1 MSLRLGIAASAE
13 GILEPVDLL
22 GRAAL
27 AKRRLVKPYRH
38 PSLDA
43 RLRAERTRDEA
54 RLLLAARRAGI
65 PVPILYDADR
75 GDATLVLERMA
86 GATLQEQLAHD
97 AEPVR
102 TARMAAFGAI
112 AARLHSAGL
121 VHGDLTLRNLLV
133 PEPARADSLVL
144 VDFGLGGFTQESEPR
159 GVDLHILEEA
169 LEAVRP
175 DAAVLFA
182 AFLTGYA
189 WPGAAAALKR
199 LDEIR
204 ERGRYR

>member
-1 MSLRLGIAASAE
+1 MTAAAPAPPPGAE
-13 GILEPVDLL
+13 ATLEPTVLL
-22 GRAAL
+22 GRAVL
-27 AKRRLVKPYRH
+27 AKRRIAKAYRH

-54 RLLLAARRAGI
+54 KLLLAARRAGVA
-65 PVPILYDADR
+65 VPLLYDADR
-75 GDATLVLERMA
+75 ATSTLALERIA
-86 GATLQEQLAHD
+86 GLTLQEQAERDDAAALA
-97 AEPVR
+97 R
-102 TARMAAFGAI
+102 RMT
-112 AARLHSAGL
+112 RLGRAVAGLHAAGL
-121 VHGDLTLRNLLV
+121 VHGDLTLRNVLV
-133 PEPARADSLVL
+133 PDPARDGVVL

-169 LEAVRP
+169 LDAMRP
-175 DAAVLFA
+175 DAAVLFSS
-182 AFLTGYA
+182 FLMGYT